1 MNPRRVALITR
12 LADGALHSG
21 AELAAGLG
29 VGRAAVWKQVSELRA
44 LGIPVES
51 VARRGYRLERPV
63 ELLDPSVVELAYSRA
78 CPAVPAEIAVVFETG
93 STNEDLYAAPSPPPG
108 RVRALYAE
116 WQLAGRGR
124 RGRRW
129 VAPFGSGL
137 TFSLAWTY
145 AETPADLPALGLAV
159 AVAVAEALERHGA
172 NGVRLKWPNDL
183 VVDDRKLG
191 GLLLQLKSEGGGPA
205 CVVVGVGLNV
215 DLPSWA
221 HAGLGEAGGLAPTD
235 LRTTFGAS
243 AVSRNELAGTL
254 AGAVAACLAEF
265 GRTGFAACAA
275 RWPRLDAL
283 AGRRVAVIQG
293 DGRVEGTARGVDP
306 DGALRIDV
314 AGRVERFYSGD
325 VSLRPVA

>member
-1 MNPRRVALITR
+1 MNPRCVALIAR

-29 VGRAAVWKQVSELRA
+29 VGRAAVWKQVGELRA

-51 VARRGYRLERPV
+51 ESRRGYRLERPV
-63 ELLDPSVVELAYSRA
+63 ELLDARAMEVAYSRA
-78 CPAVPAEIAVVFETG
+78 CPAVPVDLAVVFETG
-93 STNEDLYAAPSPPPG
+93 STNEDLYASPPPPPG
-108 RVRALYAE
+108 RARVLYAE
-116 WQLAGRGR
+116 WQHAGRGR

-129 VAPFGSGL
+129 IAPFGSGL

-159 AVAVAEALERHGA
+159 GIAVAEALERLGA
-172 NGVRLKWPNDL
+172 NGVRIKWPNDL

-205 CVVVGVGLNV
+205 CIVVGLGLNV
-215 DLPSWA
+215 DLPPRA
-221 HAGLGEAGGLAPTD
+221 LAGLGEAGGLAATD
-235 LRTTFGAS
+235 LCTTLGVAE
-243 AVSRNELAGTL
+243 VRRNELAGTL

-265 GRTGFAACAA
+265 GRTGFAACVE
-275 RWPRLDAL
+275 RWRRLDAL
-283 AGRRVAVIQG
+283 DGRRVAVMQG
-293 DGRVEGTARGVDP
+293 DGRVEGTACGVDA

-314 AGRVERFYSGD
+314 AGRIERYYSGD